1 MTNFIIFGLVGG
13 YVYGVWRFS
22 TNFNRTNFERNLG
35 TKIALSILWPVLYIV
50 NGSYRQNFNRTLSG
64 RD

>member
-1 MTNFIIFGLVGG
+1 MSLIIFGLVGG
-13 YVYGVWRFS
+13 YVYGVFRFA
-22 TNFNRTNFERNLG
+22 TNFNRTNFQGNIVMKTGL
-35 TKIALSILWPVLYIV
+35 AILWPVLYIV